1 MKSPGRINPLD
12 FQQALGCLGKPRR
25 CELYAKEYSGKGLD
39 PKARPFCH
47 RQVRGLQDCANREG
61 RMRGSLRHLAPVPL
75 PVVRT
80 PPLRHWMQ
88 IFMGT
93 QEPTKWAFPA
103 TMATPESTAG
113 TPTRDEP
120 PRCSPPPTRSRCAPP
135 PRRLPRE
142 ARPRYCRQ
150 VKHNDKQIRPTET
163 TQAFYQLICL

>member
-1 MKSPGRINPLD
+1 MRRSTAVKALTPKGRPYCNHL
-12 FQQALGCLGKPRR
+12 
-25 CELYAKEYSGKGLD
+25 
-39 PKARPFCH
+39 
-47 RQVRGLQDCANREG
+47 VRGFPGCANREG

-103 TMATPESTAG
+103 TMATP
-113 TPTRDEP
+113 EP